1 MRTLLSA
8 CLALFVALA
17 ALPASAETL
26 YLTSLE
32 WPPYT
37 GENLAEDGASA
48 KVLRE
53 AMTQAGLEL
62 EIKFYPW
69 QRAVNTAKNDQN
81 FIGYFPE
88 YYAESIE
95 KDFIFSEPIG
105 TSPLGFIER
114 KDAPVSWS
122 SLSDLK
128 QHTIGVVSGYVNTD
142 KFDAMM
148 ASGELKTEGVA
159 DDATNIKKVAAG
171 RIDLAVMDKNVFHYL
186 LQTNPE
192 LQGLADNL
200 QFNAKLLEN
209 KKLFVC
215 VRKSPEGEAAVAKIN
230 KGVAAIDVDAV
241 EDAYIQK
248 ALGK

>member
-8 CLALFVALA
+8 CLALFMVLA
-17 ALPASAETL
+17 TLPASAETL

-37 GENLAEDGASA
+37 GANLAEDGASA

-53 AMTQAGLEL
+53 ALAKAGMEL
-62 EIKFYPW
+62 DIKFYPW

-95 KDFIFSEPIG
+95 QDFIFSEPIG

-114 KDAPVSWS
+114 KENPVSWS
-122 SLSDLK
+122 SLEELK
-128 QHTIGVVSGYVNTD
+128 KHSIGVVSGYVNTAE
-142 KFDAMM
+142 FDAMM

-192 LQGLADNL
+192 LQGLADKL
-200 QFNAKLLEN
+200 QFNDKLLEN

-241 EDAYIQK
+241 ENKYIKK
-248 ALGK
+248 ALGN